1 MLKKATANFSKN
13 FYYLALFLVCGALL
27 MCWLNYLSVRQNFK
41 DNLTKRTESDSL
53 KIANQLDN
61 FLIYAENLTKL
72 LANNVATQDT
82 QDPQKIAK
90 ILENIK
96 PQIDYEKYNI
106 FTLSLFNFVSP
117 EGKLIATSSNGVIQ
131 EGIKI
136 AAEKRPWL
144 ISARVEPRKFHIT
157 NSDTGIISG
166 EEIIPIGFGV
176 TNDYGK
182 FLGFISIGINAQ
194 KICRALETSISN
206 RTTSFVILNNDNSPI
221 IASGNFQK
229 SLLKNLQFQIGF
241 EQEAGKDHGIINIKG
256 HNYFYSRI
264 THYRNLAIL
273 VGVDRTA
280 AHSEFLASITPIFL
294 NYFYFTAFFLILLY
308 FFKIKL
314 LNPVT
319 ILSAAANKISHGNT
333 SIYIPQSKIAEIKSL
348 SHSLE
353 LVRELVKKQQEEKL
367 LAETENQNKSEFLA
381 STAHEFKNII
391 TSIVGTAEVIK
402 SNFVAKKESKNHYFT
417 SEEIQENQEFLEDI
431 IKLSDEISSFIYDV
445 IDVNQAASGNFK
457 IEEAE
462 YVDLK
467 EIAQK
472 SVKMLQVRAIKNKKH
487 IVTHFSKGH
496 DVNFN
501 VAMLDPRRVKQIF
514 VNILSNAI
522 KYGAVDSK
530 IELKME
536 ALDKDV
542 SELLRDS
549 IINNVKQNPEISKK
563 RKTLLLDVIQ
573 KARPKVIITVKDHG
587 IGMTKEEIE
596 VALEK
601 YSRIENQH
609 QHFDSTGLGLPIV
622 KYLVEMQG
630 GMLTINSQKNVG
642 TEVKIIF

>member
-1 MLKKATANFSKN
+1 
-13 FYYLALFLVCGALL
+13 
-27 MCWLNYLSVRQNFK
+27 MCWINYLSARQNFEN
-41 DNLTKRTESDSL
+41 NLQKRTQSDSI
-53 KIANQLDN
+53 KIANQFDN
-61 FLIYAENLTKL
+61 FLIYSENLTKL
-72 LANNVATQDT
+72 LANNITQ
-82 QDPQKIAK
+82 QNSEDPKKIAK

-106 FTLSLFNFVSP
+106 FALTLFNFVDKD
-117 EGKLIATSSNGVIQ
+117 GKLIATSNGLLKD
-131 EGIKI
+131 GIKI
-136 AAEKRPWL
+136 LAEKRSWL
-144 ISARVEPRKFHIT
+144 ISARVDPQKFHIT

-166 EEIIPIGFGV
+166 EQIIPIGFGV

-182 FLGFISIGINAQ
+182 FLGYISIGINAV
-194 KICRALETSISN
+194 KISKALESSIN
-206 RTTSFVILNNDNSPI
+206 NATTSFVILNNDNSPI
-221 IASGNFQK
+221 IASGNFDK
-229 SLLKNLQFQIGF
+229 SLLKNLQFEIGF
-241 EQEAGKDHGIINIKG
+241 DQDSQKDHTVIKIKG
-256 HNYFYSRI
+256 REYFYLRI
-264 THYRNLAIL
+264 NHYKNLAIL
-273 VGVDRTA
+273 VGIDCA
-280 AHSEFLASITPIFL
+280 AANSEFIASITPIFL

-308 FFKIKL
+308 LFKIKL

-319 ILSAAANKISHGNT
+319 DLSFAANKISHGNT
-333 SIYIPQSKIAEIKSL
+333 NVFIAQSKITEINSL

-367 LAETENQNKSEFLA
+367 IAETENQNKSEFLA

-391 TSIVGTAEVIK
+391 TSVVGTAELIK
-402 SNFVAKKESKNHYFT
+402 SNFAAKVESKNHYFT
-417 SEEIQENQEFLEDI
+417 SEEIAENTEFLEDI
-431 IKLSDEISSFIYDV
+431 VKLSDEISSFIYDV

-467 EIAQK
+467 DIALK
-472 SVKMLQVRAIKNKKH
+472 SVKMLRVRAIKNKKH

-514 VNILSNAI
+514 VNLLSNAI
-522 KYGAVDSK
+522 KYGAPNSK

-549 IINNVKQNPEISKK
+549 IINNVKQNPDISKK
-563 RKTLLLDVIQ
+563 RKTLLLDVIA

-587 IGMTKEEIE
+587 SGMTKEEIE

-601 YSRIENQH
+601 YSRVENHH

-642 TEVKIIF
+642 TEVKVIF